1 MKTLPLVSVVMTV
14 FNGEKYLD
22 EAIDSV
28 LDQTFGDFEFN
39 IADDGSDDGSVELI
53 RRRTDPR
60 ISLQVGE
67 HRNYIDLLN
76 GLIAGAK
83 GKYIVKMDQDD
94 RMFPERIE
102 KQYRYMEQHPEIDVC
117 GSWAEVFGDHS
128 FLLQTPITDREIQT
142 LLIKQSPMVHPSVI
156 FRKSSIEKYM
166 QATRRSYF
174 YHPSYLY
181 ADDYKLWIDLAWAG
195 WKFANLPEVLLKYR
209 RSDCQI
215 TSVHRAECAHL
226 SVEIQKEYMK
236 KVVMKMIET
245 PTPVQKLVEELI
257 EINETGRLAF
267 KDIQLLV
274 ADLYRCFLKLQTD
287 SE

>member
-1 MKTLPLVSVVMTV
+1 METLPFVSVVMTV

-22 EAIDSV
+22 EALDSV
-28 LDQTFGDFEFN
+28 LDQTFGDFEFK
-39 IADDGSDDGSVELI
+39 IADDGSDDRSVELI

-76 GLIAGAK
+76 DLVLGAK

-94 RMFPERIE
+94 RMLPERIE
-102 KQYRYMEQHPEIDVC
+102 KQCRYMEQHAEIDVC

-128 FLLQTPITDREIQT
+128 FLLQTPLTDREIHS
-142 LLIKQSPMVHPSVI
+142 LLVLQSPMIHPSVI

-166 QATRRSYF
+166 QTTCRSYF
-174 YHPSYLY
+174 YHPSYVY
-181 ADDYKLWIDLAWAG
+181 ADDYKLWIDLALAG

-209 RSDCQI
+209 RSDRQI

-236 KVVMKMIET
+236 KVLLKIIET
-245 PTPVQKLVEELI
+245 PTPMQKLVMDLI
-257 EINETGRLAF
+257 EIGETGRLAF
-267 KDIQLLV
+267 KDMQWLV